1 MKKHT
6 MTYQNLY
13 EQYGEGD
20 YEVPYPVNDE
30 IFVRT
35 PNGKSKILAVIKKR
49 SNVIRVCFED
59 NEIFECSENHVF
71 SCDGETVLAK
81 NAKIVDTI
89 HGKKRIDK
97 IIDIGEEDV
106 FDVSIESP
114 HWYIAKESSGLI
126 HHNTFFV
133 LTTMKGFLTANPKA
147 IVVLFESESA
157 ITKTSL
163 ENFGIDTKR
172 VMVLP
177 VETVERFRHQC
188 LSLLIKYGEQPE
200 SERRPILII
209 LDSLGMLST
218 EKEMGDIT
226 EGKDTKDMT
235 RAQIIKAAFRVL
247 TLKLGKLG
255 IPFLLTNHSYQ
266 TMGMF
271 AQTVQGGGSGPEYAA
286 STIVFLSK
294 KKDKLGNEVV
304 GNIIHC
310 KLNKGRLTKENS
322 AVDTAINYQTGLNRW
337 HGMIEFALETGVW
350 EKSGT
355 RIKIHT
361 DELLFPKA
369 IMNNVENIFSSDILS
384 KIDSYCNKKFLYG
397 NAQENSQEK
406 ENLDGE
412 SSSDSDNNDSGEEV

>member
-1 MKKHT
+1 MAKDDNMFDFAK
-6 MTYQNLY
+6 
-13 EQYGEGD
+13 
-20 YEVPYPVNDE
+20 E
-30 IFVRT
+30 IFKINEYASVASDGIVAGDFDGFLDSGSYSLNALLSGSIYGGF
-35 PNGKSKILAVIKKR
+35 PLGKVSALVGPSKV
-49 SNVIRVCFED
+49 
-59 NEIFECSENHVF
+59 
-71 SCDGETVLAK
+71 
-81 NAKIVDTI
+81 
-89 HGKKRIDK
+89 GK
-97 IIDIGEEDV
+97 
-106 FDVSIESP
+106 
-114 HWYIAKESSGLI
+114 
-126 HHNTFFV
+126 TFFV

-226 EGKDTKDMT
+226 EGKNTKDMT

-294 KKDKLGNEVV
+294 KKDKVGTDVV

-310 KLNKGRLTKENS
+310 KLDKGRLTKENS
-322 AVDTAINYQTGLNRW
+322 MIDTAINYETGLNRW
-337 HGMIEFALETGVW
+337 HGLLELALEAGIW
-350 EKSGT
+350 KKSGT
-355 RIKIHT
+355 RIEIDT
-361 DELLFPKA
+361 GDLVFAKA
-369 IMNNVENIFSSDILS
+369 IMNDVDKFFTDDILS
-384 KIDSYCNKKFLYG
+384 KIDSYCKQKFLYG
-397 NAQENSQEK
+397 NAQEKVIAE
-406 ENLDGE
+406 DGE
-412 SSSDSDNNDSGEEV
+412 SSSDSYHDDSGEEV

>member
-30 IFVRT
+30 IFIRT
-35 PNGKSKILAVIKKR
+35 PTGKSKILAVIKKR

-59 NEIFECSENHVF
+59 DEIFECSENHVF

-81 NAKIVDTI
+81 NAKTVDTI
-89 HGKKRIDK
+89 HGKKRVDK

-106 FDVSIESP
+106 FDISIESP

-133 LTTMKGFLTANPKA
+133 LTTMKEFLTKDHKA
-147 IVVLFESESA
+147 IVILFESESA
-157 ITKTSL
+157 LSKSML

-172 VMVLP
+172 VMVIP

-200 SERRPILII
+200 SERRKMLIV

-255 IPFLLTNHSYQ
+255 VPFLLTNHAYQ
-266 TMGMF
+266 TMCLAEDTEIIMADDTTKNLKDINVGEFVKTRFGERKVLKKYTNEELQNDEDMF
-271 AQTVQGGGSGPEYAA
+271 EIEMEDGSLIKCTGNHSFIRKGIWVEAK
-286 STIVFLSK
+286 FL
-294 KKDKLGNEVV
+294 
-304 GNIIHC
+304 
-310 KLNKGRLTKENS
+310 KE
-322 AVDTAINYQTGLNRW
+322 G
-337 HGMIEFALETGVW
+337 
-350 EKSGT
+350 
-355 RIKIHT
+355 
-361 DELLFPKA
+361 DELLC
-369 IMNNVENIFSSDILS
+369 D
-384 KIDSYCNKKFLYG
+384 
-397 NAQENSQEK
+397 
-406 ENLDGE
+406 
-412 SSSDSDNNDSGEEV
+412 